1 MTALPQDP
9 FEAGGLKGFAER
21 YRKGETTSEEV
32 TRGAYLE
39 RIRILDPGL
48 QAFEHVAEE
57 QAINTARAMDSLLAN
72 GVDLGPL
79 MGVPVAVKDLLAVD
93 GMPATFGSRVD
104 VGDIVGPEGS
114 FVKNLKRCGA
124 VILGKATC
132 IEFAF
137 GVLGVNRLRTPWNPW
152 DAKTHRIP
160 GGSSSG
166 PAVAAAAGL
175 CALAI
180 GTDTGASVRLPAG
193 LCGCFGLR
201 TNAELWPTDGVFPI
215 DANMDCIGP
224 MTKSADDA
232 AVAFAALAGVAVP
245 EPAPFDGLRL
255 GKPVGYFYDNLD
267 EHVTRCMNAVLFEL
281 EKAGVEIVPIEVPEA
296 AEREEYFPVALPAM
310 VLGVLG
316 RERFLKIRDDMDPLV
331 AARCANGLEV
341 KAAEF
346 ITLERRRAQLWRIAD
361 QRMQGLDGWVTPT
374 MALVAP
380 AVADFDD
387 LDTAMTLTLA
397 ITQDAQPG
405 SLFGQC
411 GTSSP
416 IHMYG
421 SDLPVG
427 LQVLCR
433 RQDVAKAMSIA
444 LAIETVTGKPPLPD
458 LSGFVR

>member
-1 MTALPQDP
+1 MTTLPADP
-9 FEAGGLKGFAER
+9 FEPGGIAAFGER
-21 YRKGETTSEEV
+21 YRKGETTSEEA
-32 TRGAYLE
+32 TKAYLE
-39 RIRILDPGL
+39 RIRILDPKL
-48 QAFEHVAEE
+48 QAYEHVAGE
-57 QAINTARAMDSLLAN
+57 QALATARAMDALLAS

-79 MGVPVAVKDLLAVD
+79 MGVPVSVKDLINVE
-93 GMPATFGSRVD
+93 GMPATYGSRVD
-104 VGDIVGPEGS
+104 VSDIVGPEGS
-114 FVKNLKRCGA
+114 FVKNLKRSGA
-124 VILGKATC
+124 VILGKVTC

-137 GVLGVNRLRTPWNPW
+137 GVLGVNILRTPWNPW
-152 DAKTHRIP
+152 DCGTHRIP

-166 PAVAAAAGL
+166 PGVAAAAGL

-201 TNAELWPTDGVFPI
+201 TNPHLWPTDGVFPI
-215 DANMDCIGP
+215 DANMDSIGP
-224 MTKSADDA
+224 MTKSAADA
-232 AVAFAALAGVAVP
+232 AIAFAALTGEPVP
-245 EPAPFDGLRL
+245 EAAPLDGLRL

-267 EHVTRCMNAVLFEL
+267 EHVAKCMEAALSEL
-281 EKAGVEIVPIEVPEA
+281 AKAGAEIVPIEVPEA
-296 AEREEYFPVALPAM
+296 AEREKYFPVALPAM
-310 VLGVLG
+310 VLGVIG
-316 RERFLKIRDDMDPLV
+316 RERFLAMRDQMDPLV

-346 ITLERRRAQLWRIAD
+346 IALERRRAELWRIAD
-361 QRMQGLDGWVTPT
+361 QRMEGFDGWVTPS
-374 MALVAP
+374 MAKVAP
-380 AVADFDD
+380 PVAAFDD
-387 LDTAMTLTLA
+387 LDNAMKLTLA

-405 SLFGQC
+405 SHFGQC

-433 RQDVAKAMSIA
+433 RHDVAKAMSIA

-458 LSGFVR
+458 LSGFVG